1 MHFKSVSEILVPA
14 DRQRKN
20 FPFEKN
26 EELKTSIRTKGLL
39 NPITVR
45 GDGKTLVAGERRL
58 RAMIELHQAD
68 EPFTCNNESVP
79 PGFIPCLFI
88 GELSDLEFEE
98 AELEENTV
106 RLDLSWQDK
115 AFALARLNTLRG
127 LQAAERGESHTPADL
142 IEELT
147 GTRDGN
153 SSIRDALHISKYLDV
168 PEVAKAKTQKEA
180 TQIVKRKLEM
190 EHRAKLAEEV
200 KGWTSPHVTYKGDA
214 VEVLAKLKDGL
225 FDLILTDPPYGVG
238 ADTFGDQAGVVHNYS
253 DKLEDA
259 MYLYE
264 ILAREGYRV
273 AKPSAHAYVF
283 CDFSLYRTIATT
295 FMLEGWNVWPR
306 PLIWSKKNGMLPRP
320 AHGPRYTY
328 EVILFATK
336 GDRETLCVK
345 PDVIECGQVQNQ
357 IHAAEKPVEL
367 LRDLISRSC
376 RPGDTILDPFAGS
389 GSTLEAAFLSGCIAT
404 LVELNPDNYNMCLER
419 LSNLELEI

>member
-14 DRQRKN
+14 NRQRKN
-20 FPFEKN
+20 FPIEKN
-26 EELKTSIRTKGLL
+26 EELKASIRTKGLL

-45 GDGKTLVAGERRL
+45 GDGNTLVAGERRL
-58 RAMIELHQAD
+58 RAMIELHQND
-68 EPFTCNNESVP
+68 EPFTCNSAMVP
-79 PGFIPCLFI
+79 LGQIPCLFL
-88 GELSDLEFEE
+88 GKLSPLEIEE
-98 AELEENTV
+98 AELEENTI

-127 LQAAERGESHTPADL
+127 HQAALRGESHTPADL

-147 GTRDGN
+147 GIRDGN
-153 SSIRDALHISKYLDV
+153 SSIRDALHISKYLDL

-190 EHRAKLAEEV
+190 AHRQKLAEEV
-200 KGWTSPHVTYKGDA
+200 KETKTPHTILHGDA
-214 VEVLAKLKDGL
+214 AKQLAEFEYKM
-225 FDLILTDPPYGVG
+225 FDLILTDPPYGVS
-238 ADTFGDQAGVVHNYS
+238 ADRFGDQAGVTHNYS

-259 MYLYE
+259 MDLYE
-264 ILAREGYRV
+264 VLAREGYRV
-273 AKPSAHAYVF
+273 CKPAAHAYVF
-283 CDFSLYRTIATT
+283 CDFSLFRTIATT

-306 PLIWSKKNGMLPRP
+306 PLIWNKKNGMLPRP

-345 PDVIECGQVQNQ
+345 PDIIECGQVQNQ
-357 IHAAEKPVEL
+357 IHAAEKPIEL

>member
-88 GELSDLEFEE
+88 GELSALEIEE
-98 AELEENTV
+98 AELEENTI

-127 LQAAERGESHTPADL
+127 HQAALRGESHTPADL

-190 EHRAKLAEEV
+190 EHRQKLAEEV
-200 KGWTSPHVTYKGDA
+200 KKTKTPHGIHFGDA
-214 VEVLAKLKDGL
+214 QKEMSQMPDGS
-225 FDLILTDPPYGVG
+225 FDLILTDPPYGIG
-238 ADTFGDQAGVVHNYS
+238 ADTFGDQAGVAHNYS
-253 DKLEDA
+253 DTPENALR
-259 MYLYE
+259 LYE
-264 ILAREGYRV
+264 VLAAEGYRV
-273 AKPSAHAYVF
+273 CKPAAHAYVF
-283 CDFSLYRTIATT
+283 CDFALFSQISAT
-295 FMLEGWNVWPR
+295 FALEGWSVWPR
-306 PLIWSKKNGMLPRP
+306 PLIWNKKNGMLPRP

-389 GSTLEAAFLSGCIAT
+389 GSTLEAAFLSGCITT
-404 LVELNPDNYNMCLER
+404 LVELNQDNYNMCLER
-419 LSNLELEI
+419 LANLELEI